1 MTTALLS
8 TSSLALVVAWLL
20 IGSIGAPLPEDP
32 ALLATGALLFHGVV
46 APEVA
51 IPIVFA
57 SVLAGD
63 TILFSIARRLG
74 PSALSRPMFRRLIP
88 PHRRERIERAF
99 RRHGGKLVFFA
110 RHVAGLRSATFA
122 LAGIN
127 RMPLRRFLFWDALAA
142 CISLP
147 VVVGL
152 GYVFALHL
160 DRVRR
165 GIATAEHWAAFVA
178 LGAAIVYLVVSAL
191 RRSARH

>member
-1 MTTALLS
+1 VCSQAN
-8 TSSLALVVAWLL
+8 
-20 IGSIGAPLPEDP
+20 
-32 ALLATGALLFHGVV
+32 
-46 APEVA
+46 
-51 IPIVFA
+51 
-57 SVLAGD
+57 

-74 PSALSRPMFRRLIP
+74 PSALSRPMFQRLVP

-99 RRHGGKLVFFA
+99 RLHGGKLVFFA
-110 RHVAGLRSATFA
+110 RHVVGLRSATFA

-147 VVVGL
+147 VVIGL

-165 GIATAEHWAAFVA
+165 GIATAEHWIGFVA
-178 LGAAIVYLVVSAL
+178 LSAAIVYMAVRAH
-191 RRSARH
+191 RRSTRP